1 MSYQLVLRKMNLL
14 KIRTTTGAATIDVL
28 PAEGTQRHELSRLLL
43 NMDLVTYDETLMR
56 QRTMFLAWL
65 SI

>member
-1 MSYQLVLRKMNLL
+1 MNLL

-43 NMDLVTYDETLMR
+43 NMDLVTYEEILMK
-56 QRTMFLAWL
+56 QLTMFSARS

>member
-1 MSYQLVLRKMNLL
+1 MNLL
-14 KIRTTTGAATIDVL
+14 KIRTTAGTATINVL
-28 PAEGTQRHELSRLLL
+28 PAEGTQRHELSRRNATTWLLL